1 MIVCLLHLLVFLL
14 GTSPESSDYVGVFV
28 CRGFWAFCAAGHATE
43 PFADFVVGHGELWSA
58 QMLAATVSQMGLP
71 CVWMDARE
79 VLVVNLTGTQ
89 QVDPDFEASDER
101 LDKWYARTPADTII
115 ITGFI
120 ASTADNI
127 PTTLKRDGSDFS
139 AAIMA
144 SLFRAAQVTIWTDV
158 DGVYS
163 ADPRKVSEAVVLS
176 TLSYQ
181 EAWEM
186 SYFGANVLHPRTT
199 MPVMKYDIPITIRNV
214 FNVES
219 PGTRIGRSPVPETAG
234 KSLQLSFYNNTADSM
249 VKGFATIDNIALVNV
264 EGTGMA
270 GVPGTASDIF
280 QTVKEV
286 GANVVM
292 ISQASSEHSI
302 CFAVPEKEV
311 GSVAK
316 ALKSRFKRA
325 LDAGRLSQVE
335 VVHNC
340 SILAAVGQQMAS
352 TPGVSASLFTA
363 LAKVPP
369 YMFVCSWLFS
379 IYH

>member
-1 MIVCLLHLLVFLL
+1 M
-14 GTSPESSDYVGVFV
+14 
-28 CRGFWAFCAAGHATE
+28 
-43 PFADFVVGHGELWSA
+43 VVGWLWY
-58 QMLAATVSQMGLP
+58 LQMGLP

-139 AAIMA
+139 AAIVG

-186 SYFGANVLHPRTT
+186 VCMAGNH
-199 MPVMKYDIPITIRNV
+199 IQ
-214 FNVES
+214 VES
-219 PGTRIGRSPVPETAG
+219 LLQSQIEIWTRG
-234 KSLQLSFYNNTADSM
+234 
-249 VKGFATIDNIALVNV
+249 
-264 EGTGMA
+264 
-270 GVPGTASDIF
+270 SDLI
-280 QTVKEV
+280 
-286 GANVVM
+286 
-292 ISQASSEHSI
+292 
-302 CFAVPEKEV
+302 
-311 GSVAK
+311 
-316 ALKSRFKRA
+316 
-325 LDAGRLSQVE
+325 
-335 VVHNC
+335 
-340 SILAAVGQQMAS
+340 
-352 TPGVSASLFTA
+352 
-363 LAKVPP
+363 
-369 YMFVCSWLFS
+369 
-379 IYH
+379 

>member
-1 MIVCLLHLLVFLL
+1 M
-14 GTSPESSDYVGVFV
+14 
-28 CRGFWAFCAAGHATE
+28 
-43 PFADFVVGHGELWSA
+43 VVGWLWY
-58 QMLAATVSQMGLP
+58 LQMGLP

-139 AAIMA
+139 AAIVG

-311 GSVAK
+311 GAVAK

-325 LDAGRLSQVE
+325 LDAGRLSR
-335 VVHNC
+335 
-340 SILAAVGQQMAS
+340 VGM
-352 TPGVSASLFTA
+352 
-363 LAKVPP
+363 
-369 YMFVCSWLFS
+369 
-379 IYH
+379 